1 MSQQITFIG
10 GGNMANALVGGLV
23 KQGIAAKNIT
33 VTDLNISNLDSLEKN
48 YGINTSQDNLT
59 AAATA
64 DIIVLAV
71 KPQVM
76 QTVLKPL
83 QEILLKNRPLIIS
96 IAAGINLNSLAN
108 WGGSSDLPI
117 VRCMPNTPS
126 LMGLG
131 ASGLFA
137 NTAVSDTQKQNAQ
150 DILKAVGIA
159 LWVNSE
165 AEIDAVTAVSGS
177 GPAYYFLLMEAM
189 VEAGQKLG
197 LSEAVARQLTLQTAL
212 GAATMASNSADSP
225 AELRRKVTSPNGT
238 TEQAIKT
245 FEAGNFSGLVNDAL
259 HAANDR
265 SLTLSQELGAK

>member
-23 KQGIAAKNIT
+23 NQGISAGNIT
-33 VTDLNISNLDSLEKN
+33 VTDLNISNLDALEKT
-48 YGINTSQDNLT
+48 YGIKTSQDNLS
-59 AAATA
+59 AAQNA

-76 QTVLKPL
+76 ETVLKPL
-83 QEILLKNRPLIIS
+83 QPVLLKNRPLIIS
-96 IAAGINLNSLAN
+96 IAAGINLHSLAT
-108 WGGSSDLPI
+108 WGGAADLPI

-137 NTAVSDTQKQNAQ
+137 NMAVSQTQKDSAQN
-150 DILKAVGIA
+150 ILKAVGIA

-189 VEAGQKLG
+189 VAAGQQLG
-197 LSEAVARQLTLQTAL
+197 LSETVARQLTLQTAL
-212 GAATMASNSADSP
+212 GAATMASKSSDSP

-245 FEAGNFSGLVNDAL
+245 FEAGDFAGLVHDAL
-259 HAANDR
+259 RAASDR
-265 SLTLSQELGAK
+265 SLSLSKELGVK

>member
-23 KQGIAAKNIT
+23 SQGIAAKNIT

-48 YGINTSQDNLT
+48 YGINTSQDNQ
-59 AAATA
+59 AAAASA

-76 QTVLKPL
+76 ETVLKPL
-83 QEILLKNRPLIIS
+83 QAVLLKKRPLIIS
-96 IAAGINLNSLAN
+96 IAAGINLNSLAI
-108 WGGSSDLPI
+108 WSGSSDLPI

-137 NTAVSDTQKQNAQ
+137 NAAVSETQKQSAQ

-189 VEAGQKLG
+189 VAAGQKLG
-197 LSEAVARQLTLQTAL
+197 LSESVARQLTLQTAL
-212 GAATMASNSADSP
+212 GAATMANKSADSP

-245 FEAGNFSGLVNDAL
+245 FEAGDFSGLVSDAL
-259 HAANDR
+259 RAANDR
-265 SLTLSQELGAK
+265 SLSLSQELGAK

>member
-33 VTDLNISNLDSLEKN
+33 VTDLNISNLDSLEKS

-59 AAATA
+59 AAAQA

-96 IAAGINLNSLAN
+96 IAAGINLNSLAS

-137 NTAVSDTQKQNAQ
+137 NTAVSDTQKQSAQ

-189 VEAGQKLG
+189 VDAGQKLG

-245 FEAGNFSGLVNDAL
+245 FEAGDFSGLVNDAL

>member
-1 MSQQITFIG
+1 MSQKITFIG

-23 KQGIAAKNIT
+23 KQGITAGNIT
-33 VTDLNISNLDSLEKN
+33 VTDLNISNLDALEKT
-48 YGINTSQDNLT
+48 YGINTSQDNLS
-59 AAATA
+59 AATHA

-76 QTVLKPL
+76 ETVLKPL
-83 QEILLKNRPLIIS
+83 QPVLLKNRPLIIS
-96 IAAGINLNSLAN
+96 IAAGINLHSLAT
-108 WGGSSDLPI
+108 WGGANDLPI

-131 ASGLFA
+131 ASGLYA
-137 NTAVSDTQKQNAQ
+137 SPAVSQAQKDSAQ
-150 DILKAVGIA
+150 KILNAVGIA
-159 LWVNSE
+159 LWVNTE

-189 VEAGQKLG
+189 VAAGQQLG
-197 LSEAVARQLTLQTAL
+197 LSESVARQLTLQTAL
-212 GAATMASNSADSP
+212 GAATMASKSSDSP

-245 FEAGNFSGLVNDAL
+245 FEAGDFAGLVNDAL
-259 HAANDR
+259 RAASDR
-265 SLTLSQELGAK
+265 SLSLSKELGVK